1 MLSISH
7 VLVPTDFSEGSAEA
21 LDYARLLCRTFGA
34 RLHLLH
40 VLETTGLVNV
50 ISANG
55 YAAIIPDLFDDI
67 VDSRRAQLE
76 ALLTSSER
84 RHKGVT
90 TSVVVAG
97 SPAREIVKYAA
108 AQKIDL
114 IVVGTHGRKGLPH
127 FVLGSVAEAV
137 VREAGCPVVT
147 VRPEAT
153 IGHSLGSTA
162 VHASA

>member
-1 MLSISH
+1 MLSISN

-67 VDSRRAQLE
+67 VAGKREQLG
-76 ALLTSSER
+76 ALLTTGER
-84 RHKGVT
+84 RGGRVKMTVLSG
-90 TSVVVAG
+90 G

-108 AQKIDL
+108 AEHIDL
-114 IVVGTHGRKGLPH
+114 IVIATHGRKGIPH
-127 FVLGSVAEAV
+127 FLLGSVAEAV
-137 VREAGCPVVT
+137 VREAGCPVIT
-147 VRPEAT
+147 VRPRAT
-153 IGHSLGSTA
+153 AEHRLQDTP
-162 VHASA
+162 VHATA